1 LTGYRPL
8 ILGRGRISFTFVA
21 YALAHILSVVW
32 ADFDDGDP
40 GYSPGNYASIH
51 VKGIVESS
59 IDRDFT
65 VFSDLLPANAGFRF
79 NIVIDRSAISGF
91 SCTLH
96 FWTIGY

>member
-8 ILGRGRISFTFVA
+8 IFGRGAIDFTFTGGA
-21 YALAHILSVVW
+21 TDYTLSVVW

-40 GYSPGNYASIH
+40 GYTTYASIGS
-51 VKGIVESS
+51 KGIVESS